1 MMKES
6 DFKKIMQQSKL
17 EIQFPDFENN
27 VMEQIR
33 AKESSRRSVLK
44 NLKISWIFFFIGT
57 FFGVFATQF
66 LTDIRVPFLG
76 ESSKLILLIGEIL
89 IVFVIASQFDSLI
102 RFTFKRRD

>member
-1 MMKES
+1 MEEK

-17 EIQFPDFENN
+17 EIQFPDFEDN

-33 AKESSRRSVLK
+33 AKESNRRSVWR
-44 NLKISWIFFFIGT
+44 NLKISWVFFFIGT
-57 FFGVFATQF
+57 FFGVFVTQF
-66 LTDIRVPFLG
+66 LADIRVSFLG

-102 RFTFKRRD
+102 RFTFKRRN